1 MRVGLSLKRP
11 ARGRIK
17 KLDRRSKSPDQRIRC
32 RVVLKLAAGQRCNP
46 ASDGTGLRPVD
57 GGAHR
62 GAVRSR
68 LDNRLACAE
77 GNREAVRRA
86 VPGELRGRSERG
98 DDYGRGVLRERPQD
112 AAEAD
117 GSGVT

>member
-46 ASDGTGLRPVD
+46 ASDGIGLRPVD

-77 GNREAVRRA
+77 GNREASWISRTCCAGGLMPDHRESCSA
-86 VPGELRGRSERG
+86 TWPLPGAPPG
-98 DDYGRGVLRERPQD
+98 
-112 AAEAD
+112 A
-117 GSGVT
+117 